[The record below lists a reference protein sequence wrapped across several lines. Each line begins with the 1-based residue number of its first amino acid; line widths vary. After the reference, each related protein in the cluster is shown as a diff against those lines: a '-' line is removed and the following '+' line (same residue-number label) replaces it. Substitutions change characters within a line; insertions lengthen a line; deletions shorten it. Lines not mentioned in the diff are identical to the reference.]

1 MHTYH
6 YKTSVGE
13 VINQLNE
20 LNDIYDGIEFN
31 YQYKMA
37 STH

>member
-13 VINQLNE
+13 VINQLMFY
-20 LNDIYDGIEFN
+20 NDMYDGIEFN

-37 STH
+37 STN